1 MGRVKTECEKQFLK
15 NNKKNFFMTILALI
29 LCTVMNIAMAFML
42 QYFIEAVEYESS
54 EILSKGFSIGNAYL
68 IIYAAFSF
76 LKRNYKNAYM
86 RKALSQFKDYIF
98 KRMLDKSI
106 SQFGNGTSAKFI
118 SAFSNDLTSIETN
131 YLAGTINLILTM
143 MLFIGAAIA
152 TLYLQWILALPIL
165 AVSLVCILFSLKY
178 GERLVAK
185 EKQTS
190 EENMDFVAQV
200 KDLLNGF
207 IVIKSFKAEKE
218 VLQIFRQK
226 NKKLEATKQGR
237 RVTSDTVSIY
247 SDISS
252 IVVNIMI
259 FGLGFYFA
267 YKGRMSIGMVIAFIQ
282 LGNYILSPIRNL
294 APLISNRKAAIKLI
308 ERLSDEIEKTE
319 EKPEGIVL
327 ADFKKDIVFRNLNFA
342 YAEDKTVLENI
353 NLRFEKGKSY
363 AIVGGSGS
371 GKSTL
376 LKLLLGYNT
385 DYEGDLLVDGIPI
398 KEINLESL
406 YDHMSIIQQD
416 VFLFDSSIKDNI
428 TMFRSFDETKVA
440 NAIEQAGL
448 STLIEEK
455 GEDYSCGEGGI
466 NLSGGEKQRV
476 SIARCLVRE
485 TPILLMDEATAA
497 LDNNIAQMVE
507 SKILDI
513 DNLTRIIVTHRL
525 NEAIMRKYDTIF
537 VMNRGMVIE
546 QGSFDEL
553 MNKQGYF
560 YSLYSVSQTGGIIG
574 NYH

>member
-1 MGRVKTECEKQFLK
+1 
-15 NNKKNFFMTILALI
+15 
-29 LCTVMNIAMAFML
+29 MNIAMAFML
-42 QYFIEAVEYESS
+42 QYFIEAVEYKSS
-54 EILSKGFSIGNAYL
+54 DILSKGFSIGNAYL
-68 IIYAAFSF
+68 IIYAAFSI
-76 LKRNYKNAYM
+76 LKRNYKNTYM

-118 SAFSNDLTSIETN
+118 SAFSNDLTSIEIN
-131 YLAGTINLILTM
+131 YLAGTLNLILTV
-143 MLFIGAAIA
+143 MLFIGGAIA
-152 TLYLQWILALPIL
+152 SIYIQWKLALPLL
-165 AVSLVCILFSLKY
+165 AVSLICILFSLKY
-178 GERLVAK
+178 GEKLVAK

-218 VLQIFRQK
+218 VLQIFHQK
-226 NKKLEATKQGR
+226 NKKLETTKQGR
-237 RVTSDTVSIY
+237 RVTSDTISIY

-252 IVVNIMI
+252 IVINILI
-259 FGLGFYFA
+259 YGLGFYFA

-282 LGNYILSPIRNL
+282 LGNYILLPIRNL
-294 APLISNRKAAIKLI
+294 APQVSNRRAAIKLI

-319 EKPEGIVL
+319 VKPEGTVL
-327 ADFKKDIVFRNLNFA
+327 GEFKRDIVFRNLNFA
-342 YAEDKTVLENI
+342 YAEDRTVLENI

-385 DYEGDLLVDGIPI
+385 DYEGDLLIDGIPI

-406 YDHMSIIQQD
+406 YDHMSIIQQE
-416 VFLFDSSIKDNI
+416 VFLFDSSIKNNI
-428 TMFRSFDETKVA
+428 TMFRSFDEAKVE

-448 STLIEEK
+448 SSLIEEK
-455 GEDYSCGEGGI
+455 GEDYSCGEGGR

-507 SKILDI
+507 SKILSI
-513 DNLTRIIVTHRL
+513 NNLTRIIVTHRL
-525 NEAIMRKYDTIF
+525 NEGIMRKYDSIF

-546 QGSFDEL
+546 QGSFEEL
-553 MNKQGYF
+553 MNRQGYF
-560 YSLYSVSQTGGIIG
+560 YSLYSVSQAE
-574 NYH
+574 